1 MKRRRGAVVTC
12 DDCNKDFE
20 SQESAQLHFLSRS
33 HLQRLLAIKNAPL
46 MSSAEV
52 NENDAENDEENG
64 EQWGEFPANITSSSD
79 DEIPDHEDG
88 QLMEE
93 DFNCEQEQFAAA
105 EPDNDDFFPFP
116 NEKFFLLYCYAHSVM
131 RPKVKARQRILI
143 SQPLFHMRVSN
154 NMDNKIFI
162 LLSMVTRIS

>member
-46 MSSAEV
+46 MGSAEV

-64 EQWGEFPANITSSSD
+64 EQWGEFPANITNSSD
-79 DEIPDHEDG
+79 DEFPDHEDG
-88 QLMEE
+88 RLME
-93 DFNCEQEQFAAA
+93 DFNCEQEQFAAV

-116 NEKFFLLYCYAHSVM
+116 NEKFFCCIVM
-131 RPKVKARQRILI
+131 RTVL
-143 SQPLFHMRVSN
+143 
-154 NMDNKIFI
+154 
-162 LLSMVTRIS
+162 